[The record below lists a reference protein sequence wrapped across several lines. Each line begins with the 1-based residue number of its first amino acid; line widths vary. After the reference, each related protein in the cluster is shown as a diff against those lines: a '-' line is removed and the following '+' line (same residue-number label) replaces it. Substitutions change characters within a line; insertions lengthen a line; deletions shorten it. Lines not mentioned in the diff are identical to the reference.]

1 MEPDR
6 SWGETLEK
14 AQAHGKFVRSGQRK
28 LSLRGVTYGTFRPSA
43 DGCQYPAP
51 STVATDFAAMR
62 AHGINTVRTYS
73 VPPRWLLDLAEE
85 AGLFVLVGVAW
96 EQHVTFLSERGRT
109 RSIADRV
116 RKGVR
121 ECAGHPAVLAYAIGN
136 EIPASIVRWHGRRRI
151 EQFLEELYRV
161 ATEEDPDTL
170 VTYVNYPSTEY
181 LQLPFLDLVCFN
193 VFLEAEEEFGAY
205 LARLQTLAGNRPLV
219 ITELGLDGLR
229 NGDEAQ
235 ADSLAWQLST
245 AFAAGC
251 AGAFVFAWT
260 DEWNRGGADID
271 DWRFGLTRADR
282 SPKPALAAVEEAFAT
297 APLRHEL
304 DWPRISV
311 VVCTYNGA
319 ATIAECLE
327 GCTALDY
334 PNFEVLVIDDG
345 STDRTAELAVDF
357 DVRVISTE
365 NRGLAAARNVG
376 LRHARGEIVAYLDD
390 DASPDPDWLRYLA
403 AGFMT
408 TPHAAIGGPNVPP
421 ANGFLADCIAKA
433 PGGPIHVLVSDRE
446 AEHIPGCNM
455 AFRRE
460 VLDELGGFDA
470 RFRIAGDD
478 VDICWRLQNAGWT
491 IGFAPAAMVW
501 HRRRESIRGYA
512 RQQRE
517 YGKAEALLE
526 RKWPERYNR
535 SGHVRWSGN
544 VYRGQAQRTLGGRRW
559 RIYYGTWGSGLFQSI
574 YERAPGTLASLP
586 LMPEWHLL
594 IAVLAAMTV
603 YGFVAQ
609 PLLFAVPAL
618 GVPFSLVL
626 FAFAVLAL
634 AWRATWAARAALPA
648 SRRPRAER
656 MKATLVITYLHLIQP
671 PVRLYGRL
679 RHGLTPWRT
688 RGARML
694 ALPVPRNFEVWSE
707 SWESPAERLVRL
719 AAELRLRQA
728 SVLSGGSFD
737 SWDFE
742 VRGGV
747 LGAARMR
754 MAVEEHGL
762 GRQLLRFRIW
772 PRVPVGAIGLV
783 VLAALF
789 AALAASRGSLGGASI
804 FGALTIALAV
814 RILRECAAAVALL
827 LRAPAEQ
834 EQAEYTLPTVLA
846 ERARHAGLSEREIFL
861 ERGRAAN
868 LRGGGKG

>member
-1 MEPDR
+1 M
-6 SWGETLEK
+6 
-14 AQAHGKFVRSGQRK
+14 
-28 LSLRGVTYGTFRPSA
+28 RG
-43 DGCQYPAP
+43 
-51 STVATDFAAMR
+51 
-62 AHGINTVRTYS
+62 HGINAVRTYS

-85 AGLFVLVGVAW
+85 AGLVVLVGIAW
-96 EQHVTFLSERGRT
+96 EQHVTFLSEPDRM

-116 RKGVR
+116 RSGVR

-136 EIPASIVRWHGRRRI
+136 EIPASIVRWHGRRRV
-151 EQFLEELYRV
+151 EKFLEELFRV
-161 ATEEDPDTL
+161 AIEEDPDTL

-193 VFLEAEEEFGAY
+193 VFLEAEEEFEAY
-205 LARLQTLAGNRPLV
+205 LARLQNLAGNRPLV

-235 ADSLAWQLST
+235 ADSVAWQVST

-260 DEWNRGGADID
+260 DEWNRGGADVD

-282 SPKPALAAVEEAFAT
+282 SLKPALAAVEEAFAS
-297 APLRHEL
+297 APLRREL

-327 GCTALDY
+327 GCRALDY
-334 PNFEVLVIDDG
+334 PNFEVLVINDG
-345 STDRTAELAVDF
+345 STDRTAEIAADF
-357 DVRVISTE
+357 DVRVISTQ

-376 LRHARGEIVAYLDD
+376 LGHASGEIVAYLDD

-421 ANGFLADCIAKA
+421 ADSFLADCIGKA

-478 VDICWRLQNAGWT
+478 VDICWQLQTAGWT

-501 HRRRESIRGYA
+501 HRRRRSIRAYA

-544 VYRGQAQRTLGGRRW
+544 VYRGQAQRALGRRRW
-559 RIYYGTWGSGLFQSI
+559 RIYYGTWGSGLFQSV
-574 YERAPGTLASLP
+574 YERAPSTLASLP

-594 IAVLAAMTV
+594 IAALAAMTV
-603 YGFVAQ
+603 YGFVAE

-618 GVPFSLVL
+618 GVPFSFVL
-626 FAFAVLAL
+626 LAAAVLAL

-656 MKATLVITYLHLIQP
+656 MKATLVITYLHLLQP
-671 PVRLYGRL
+671 PIRLYGRL

-694 ALPVPRNFEVWSE
+694 ALPAPRNLEVWSE
-707 SWESPAERLVRL
+707 NWQSPAERLVRL
-719 AAELRLRQA
+719 EGELRLRQA
-728 SVLSGGSFD
+728 AVLRGGSFD
-737 SWDFE
+737 SWDLE

-754 MAVEEHGL
+754 MAVEEHGH
-762 GRQLLRFRIW
+762 GRQLLRFRVW
-772 PRVPVGAIGLV
+772 PRVPAGAIALV

-789 AALAASRGSLGGASI
+789 AALAASRGSLGGVAI
-804 FGALTIALAV
+804 FGAVAIALVV

-827 LRAPAEQ
+827 LRARAEQ
-834 EQAEYTLPTVLA
+834 AHAHRDPLPIVLA
-846 ERARHAGLSEREIFL
+846 ERARHSGLSEREIFVK
-861 ERGRAAN
+861 GVRAAN
-868 LRGGGKG
+868 LREDGKG

>member
-1 MEPDR
+1 M
-6 SWGETLEK
+6 EK
-14 AQAHGKFVRSGQRK
+14 AQAHGKFLRSGQRK
-28 LSLRGVTYGTFRPSA
+28 LPLRGVTYGTFRPDD
-43 DGCQYPAP
+43 DGCEYPAP

-62 AHGINTVRTYS
+62 AHGINAVRTYS
-73 VPPRWLLDLAEE
+73 VPPRWLLDLANV
-85 AGLFVLVGVAW
+85 AGLFVLVGIAW
-96 EQHVTFLSERGRT
+96 EQHVTFLSEPDRM

-116 RKGVR
+116 RGGVG

-151 EQFLEELYRV
+151 EKFLEELYRV

-193 VFLEAEEEFGAY
+193 VFLEAEEEFEAY

-235 ADSLAWQLST
+235 ADSLAWQLPT

-282 SPKPALAAVEEAFAT
+282 SPKPALAAVEEAFAS
-297 APLRHEL
+297 APLRLEL

-311 VVCTYNGA
+311 VVCTHNGA

-345 STDRTAELAVDF
+345 STDRTAEIAADF
-357 DVRVISTE
+357 DVRVISTQ
-365 NRGLAAARNVG
+365 NSGLAAARNVG
-376 LRHARGEIVAYLDD
+376 LRHASGEIVAYLDD

-421 ANGFLADCIAKA
+421 ADGFLADCIAKA

-460 VLDELGGFDA
+460 ALEQLGGFDA

-478 VDICWRLQNAGWT
+478 VDICWQLQNAGWT

-501 HRRRESIRGYA
+501 HRRRRSIRAYA

-535 SGHVRWSGN
+535 GGHVRWSGN
-544 VYRGQAQRTLGGRRW
+544 VYRGQAQRALGRRRW
-559 RIYYGTWGSGLFQSI
+559 RIYYGTWGSGLFQSV
-574 YERAPGTLASLP
+574 YERAPSTLASLP

-594 IAVLAAMTV
+594 IAALAAMTL
-603 YGFVAQ
+603 YGFAAQ

-618 GVPFSLVL
+618 GVPFSFVL
-626 FAFAVLAL
+626 LAVAVLAL
-634 AWRATWAARAALPA
+634 LWRATWAARAALPA

-656 MKATLVITYLHLIQP
+656 MKATLVITYLHLLQP
-671 PVRLYGRL
+671 PIRLYGRL

-694 ALPVPRNFEVWSE
+694 ALPVPRNLEVWSE
-707 SWESPAERLVRL
+707 NWASPTERLVRL
-719 AAELRLRQA
+719 EGELRLRQA
-728 SVLSGGSFD
+728 SILSGGSFD
-737 SWDFE
+737 SWDIE

-754 MAVEEHGL
+754 MAVEEHGR
-762 GRQLLRFRIW
+762 GRQLLRFRVW
-772 PRVPVGAIGLV
+772 PRLPAGAIAVV

-789 AALAASRGSLGGASI
+789 AALAASRGSLAGVAI
-804 FGALTIALAV
+804 FGALAIVFLV
-814 RILRECAAAVALL
+814 RLLRECAAAVALL
-827 LRAPAEQ
+827 LRAAAEQ
-834 EQAEYTLPTVLA
+834 AHAQYPLPAVPP
-846 ERARHAGLSEREIFL
+846 ERARHAGLSERERL
-861 ERGRAAN
+861 VERGRAAYA
-868 LRGGGKG
+868 REDGKG

>member
-1 MEPDR
+1 
-6 SWGETLEK
+6 
-14 AQAHGKFVRSGQRK
+14 
-28 LSLRGVTYGTFRPSA
+28 
-43 DGCQYPAP
+43 
-51 STVATDFAAMR
+51 MR
-62 AHGINTVRTYS
+62 AHGINAVRTYS

-85 AGLFVLVGVAW
+85 EGLFVLVGVAW
-96 EQHVTFLSERGRT
+96 EQHVTFLSEPDRM

-116 RKGVR
+116 RSGVG

-151 EQFLEELYRV
+151 EKFLEELYRV

-193 VFLEAEEEFGAY
+193 VFLEAEEEFEAY

-235 ADSLAWQLST
+235 ADSLAWQLPT

-282 SPKPALAAVEEAFAT
+282 SPKPALAAVEEAFAS
-297 APLRHEL
+297 APLRLEL

-311 VVCTYNGA
+311 VVCTHNGA

-334 PNFEVLVIDDG
+334 PNFEVLVINDG
-345 STDRTAELAVDF
+345 STDRTAEIAADF
-357 DVRVISTE
+357 DVRVISTQ
-365 NRGLAAARNVG
+365 NSGLAAARNVG
-376 LRHARGEIVAYLDD
+376 LRHASGEIVAYLDD

-421 ANGFLADCIAKA
+421 DDGFLADCIAKA

-460 VLDELGGFDA
+460 ALDELGGFDA

-478 VDICWRLQNAGWT
+478 VDICWQLQNAGWT

-501 HRRRESIRGYA
+501 HRRRGSIRAYA

-535 SGHVRWSGN
+535 GGHVRWSGN
-544 VYRGQAQRTLGGRRW
+544 VYRGQAQRALGRRRW
-559 RIYYGTWGSGLFQSI
+559 RIYYGTWGSGLFQSV
-574 YERAPGTLASLP
+574 YERAPSTLASLP

-594 IAVLAAMTV
+594 IAALAAMTL
-603 YGFVAQ
+603 YGFAAQ

-618 GVPFSLVL
+618 GVPFSFVL
-626 FAFAVLAL
+626 LAVAVLAL

-656 MKATLVITYLHLIQP
+656 MKATLVITYLHLLQP
-671 PVRLYGRL
+671 PIRLYGRL

-694 ALPVPRNFEVWSE
+694 ALPVPRKLEVWSE
-707 SWESPAERLVRL
+707 NWASPTERLVRL
-719 AAELRLRQA
+719 EGELRLRQA
-728 SVLSGGSFD
+728 SILSGGSFD
-737 SWDFE
+737 SWDLE

-754 MAVEEHGL
+754 MAVEEHGR
-762 GRQLLRFRIW
+762 GRQLLRFRVW
-772 PRVPVGAIGLV
+772 PRLPAGAIAVV

-789 AALAASRGSLGGASI
+789 AALAASRGSLAGVAI
-804 FGALTIALAV
+804 FGALAIVFLV
-814 RILRECAAAVALL
+814 RLLRECAAAVALL
-827 LRAPAEQ
+827 LRAAAEQ
-834 EQAEYTLPTVLA
+834 AHVPYPLPAVLA
-846 ERARHAGLSEREIFL
+846 ERARHAGLSERERL
-861 ERGRAAN
+861 VELGRAAYA
-868 LRGGGKG
+868 REDGKG